1 MHSYP
6 LEQLLPA
13 NVFALLLVASRIAG
27 AISFLPGFG
36 DAYVPVRVRAV
47 LAVTVTFVVTPVL
60 ADHLPAEPKEF
71 ARLSALIVTEAF
83 IGSFIGLVA
92 RVLLG
97 SLETA
102 GAIIATQSSLAS
114 AITFDPGSQ
123 RNETLPASLMGAL
136 ALVLIFA
143 LNLHHMLL
151 TGLVDSYQTFPAGEI
166 PPLDDM
172 SQAMIR
178 LVAHGFVISLEIA
191 APYIILGT
199 LFYLALGLVGR
210 IMPQLQIFYIGLP
223 LQILG
228 GLTMLMVTIGA
239 AVLWF
244 LGIFAEIFREFTSL
258 Q

>member
-1 MHSYP
+1 MHSYT

-13 NVFALLLVASRIAG
+13 NVFALLLVVTRIAG
-27 AISFLPGFG
+27 ALSFLPGFG
-36 DAYVPVRVRAV
+36 DAYVSVRVRVV
-47 LAVTVTFVVTPVL
+47 LAVTITLVVTPLL
-60 ADHLPAEPKEF
+60 ADHLPAEPGDF
-71 ARLSALIVTEAF
+71 AVLSALIATEAF
-83 IGSFIGLVA
+83 IGSFIGLIA

-151 TGLVDSYQTFPAGEI
+151 AGLVDSYQAFPAGEV

-172 SQAMIR
+172 SRAMVR
-178 LVAHGFVISLEIA
+178 LVAQGFVIALEIA

-210 IMPQLQIFYIGLP
+210 IMPQLQIFYLGLP

-239 AVLWF
+239 AVMWF
-244 LGIFAEIFREFTSL
+244 LGTFADVMRNFTTL

>member
-6 LEQLLPA
+6 IEQLLPA
-13 NVFALLLVASRIAG
+13 NIFAVVLVMTRIAG
-27 AISFLPGFG
+27 ALTFLPGFG
-36 DAYVPVRVRAV
+36 DAYVPMRIRAV
-47 LAVTVTFVVTPVL
+47 LAFTITLVVTPVL
-60 ADHLPAEPKEF
+60 ADRLPAEPKDF
-71 ARLSALIVTEAF
+71 AALSGLVISEAF
-83 IGSFIGLVA
+83 IGAFIGVVS

-123 RNETLPASLMGAL
+123 RNETLPASMMGAL
-136 ALVLIFA
+136 ALVMIFA
-143 LNLHHMLL
+143 LDMHHMLL
-151 TGLVDSYQTFPAGEI
+151 TGLVDSYQVFPAGAA

-172 SQAMIR
+172 SHAMIR
-178 LVAHGFVISLEIA
+178 LCAQGFVISLEIS

-210 IMPQLQIFYIGLP
+210 LMPQLQIFYIGLP
-223 LQILG
+223 LQIMG
-228 GLTMLMVTIGA
+228 GLVMLMVTISA

-244 LGIFAEIFREFTSL
+244 LGTFEEILKNFTGML
-258 Q
+258 

>member
-1 MHSYP
+1 MHTYP
-6 LEQLLPA
+6 IEQLLPA
-13 NVFALLLVASRIAG
+13 NIFALVLVATRIAG
-27 AISFLPGFG
+27 AITFLPGFG
-36 DAYVPVRVRAV
+36 DAYVPVRVRVV
-47 LAVTVTFVVTPVL
+47 LAFAITIVVTPVL
-60 ADHLPAEPKEF
+60 AERLPAEPKDF
-71 ARLSALIVTEAF
+71 AVLAALVATEAF

-92 RVLLG
+92 RVLLA

-143 LNLHHMLL
+143 LNIHHMLL
-151 TGLVDSYQTFPAGEI
+151 TGLVDSYQTFPAGI
-166 PPLDDM
+166 VPPLDDM
-172 SQAMIR
+172 SHAMIR
-178 LVAHGFVISLEIA
+178 LAAQGFVISLEIS

-199 LFYLALGLVGR
+199 MFYLALGLVGR

-223 LQILG
+223 LQIMG
-228 GLTMLMVTIGA
+228 GLTMLMVTMSA

-244 LGIFAEIFREFTSL
+244 LGTFQDVVRNFTGMP
-258 Q
+258 

>member
-1 MHSYP
+1 MHDYP
-6 LEQLLPA
+6 IQQLLPA
-13 NVFALLLVASRIAG
+13 NVFALLLVATRIAG
-27 AISFLPGFG
+27 ALTFLPGFG
-36 DAYVPVRVRAV
+36 DAYVPVRVRAA
-47 LAVTVTFVVTPVL
+47 LAIAITFVVTPVL
-60 ADHLPAEPKEF
+60 ADALPAEPKDF
-71 ARLSALIVTEAF
+71 TTLTALITTEAF

-92 RVLLG
+92 RVLLA

-102 GAIIATQSSLAS
+102 GAVIATQSSLAS

-123 RNETLPASLMGAL
+123 RNETLPASLMGAM

-151 TGLVDSYQTFPAGEI
+151 IGLVDSYQAFPAGVA

-172 SQAMIR
+172 SRAMIR
-178 LVAHGFVISLEIA
+178 LVAEGFVISLEIS

-199 LFYLALGLVGR
+199 LFYLALGLIGR

-228 GLTMLMVTIGA
+228 GLTMLMITVGS

-244 LGIFAEIFREFTSL
+244 LGTFSDVLRNFTAMP
-258 Q
+258 

>member
-1 MHSYP
+1 MQSYT

-13 NVFALLLVASRIAG
+13 NVFALTLVVSRISG
-27 AISFLPGFG
+27 AIAFLPGFG
-36 DAYVPVRVRAV
+36 DAYVPVRVRAI
-47 LAVTVTFVVTPVL
+47 LAFAITVVVTPVV
-60 ADHLPAEPKEF
+60 ADRLPAEPRDF
-71 ARLSALIVTEAF
+71 AALSVLVLSESF
-83 IGSFIGLVA
+83 IGAFIGLVA
-92 RVLLG
+92 RVLLA

-102 GAIIATQSSLAS
+102 GAIIAMQSSLAS

-123 RNETLPASLMGAL
+123 RNETLPASLLGAL

-143 LNLHHMLL
+143 LNIHHMLL
-151 TGLVDSYQTFPAGEI
+151 IGLVDSYQAFPAGEA

-178 LVAHGFVISLEIA
+178 LAARGFVISLEIA
-191 APYIILGT
+191 APYVILGT

-228 GLTMLMVTIGA
+228 GLTMLMVTISA

-244 LGIFAEIFREFTSL
+244 LGTFQEVLRNFTASP
-258 Q
+258 

>member
-6 LEQLLPA
+6 IEQLLPA
-13 NVFALLLVASRIAG
+13 NVFVVVLVLTRMAG

-36 DAYVPVRVRAV
+36 DAYVPVRVRAA
-47 LAVTVTFVVTPVL
+47 LAIAVTIVVTPVI
-60 ADHLPAEPKEF
+60 ADKLPAEPND
-71 ARLSALIVTEAF
+71 AAVLSGLVVTEAF
-83 IGSFIGLVA
+83 IGAFIGLIS

-102 GAIIATQSSLAS
+102 GAVIATQSSLAS

-143 LNLHHMLL
+143 LDIHHTLL
-151 TGLVDSYQTFPAGEI
+151 TGLVDSYQVFPAGSA

-172 SQAMIR
+172 SRAMIR
-178 LVAHGFVISLEIA
+178 LVAQGFVISLEIA
-191 APYIILGT
+191 APYMILGT

-210 IMPQLQIFYIGLP
+210 LMPQLQIFYIGLP
-223 LQILG
+223 LQIMG
-228 GLTMLMVTIGA
+228 GLVMLMVTISA

-244 LGIFAEIFREFTSL
+244 LGTFQEILRNFTGIL
-258 Q
+258 

>member
-1 MHSYP
+1 MHNYA

-27 AISFLPGFG
+27 AITFLPGFG
-36 DAYVPVRVRAV
+36 DAYVPVRVRVV
-47 LAVTVTFVVTPVL
+47 LAFMITFVVTPIL
-60 ADHLPAEPKEF
+60 ADHLPAEPKDI
-71 ARLSALIVTEAF
+71 AALSALIITEAF

-92 RVLLG
+92 RVLLA

-102 GAIIATQSSLAS
+102 GAVIATQSSLAS

-143 LNLHHMLL
+143 LNIHHMLL
-151 TGLVDSYQTFPAGEI
+151 TGLVDSYQVFPAGEV

-172 SQAMIR
+172 SHAMIR
-178 LVAHGFVISLEIA
+178 LVAQGFVISLEIA
-191 APYIILGT
+191 APYMILGT
-199 LFYLALGLVGR
+199 LFYLSLGLVGR

-223 LQILG
+223 LQIMG
-228 GLTMLMVTIGA
+228 GLTMLMITISA

-244 LGIFAEIFREFTSL
+244 LGTFEEVLRNFTGML
-258 Q
+258 

>member
-6 LEQLLPA
+6 IEQLLPA
-13 NVFALLLVASRIAG
+13 NVFALVLVATRIAG
-27 AISFLPGFG
+27 AITFLPGFG
-36 DAYVPVRVRAV
+36 DAYVPVRVRVV
-47 LAVTVTFVVTPVL
+47 LAFTITLIVTPIL
-60 ADHLPAEPKEF
+60 ADRLPAEPKDIAE
-71 ARLSALIVTEAF
+71 LSALVITEAF
-83 IGSFIGLVA
+83 IGAFIGLLA
-92 RVLLG
+92 RVLLA

-143 LNLHHMLL
+143 LNIHHMLL
-151 TGLVDSYQTFPAGEI
+151 TGLVDSYQAFPAGLA

-172 SQAMIR
+172 SHAMIR
-178 LVAHGFVISLEIA
+178 LVAQGFVISLEIS

-199 LFYLALGLVGR
+199 MFYLALGLVGR

-223 LQILG
+223 LQIMG
-228 GLTMLMVTIGA
+228 GLTMLMVTISA
-239 AVLWF
+239 VVLWF
-244 LGIFAEIFREFTSL
+244 LGTFEEILRNFMGMP
-258 Q
+258 

>member
-13 NVFALLLVASRIAG
+13 NVFALLLVATRMAG

-36 DAYVPVRVRAV
+36 DAYVTVRIRVV
-47 LAVTVTFVVTPVL
+47 LAVAITIVVTPVL
-60 ADHLPAEPKEF
+60 ADRLPAEPKDLAE
-71 ARLSALIVTEAF
+71 LSGLIASEAF
-83 IGSFIGLVA
+83 IGSFIGIVT

-143 LNLHHMLL
+143 LNIHHVLL
-151 TGLVDSYQTFPAGEI
+151 TGLVDSYQAFPAGAA
-166 PPLDDM
+166 PPFDDL

-178 LVAHGFVISLEIA
+178 LVAQGFVIALEIS
-191 APYIILGT
+191 APYIILGS
-199 LFYLALGLVGR
+199 LFYLSLGLIGR

-223 LQILG
+223 LQIMG
-228 GLTMLMVTIGA
+228 GLTMLMVTISA

-244 LGIFAEIFREFTSL
+244 LGTFEEVLRNFTGM

>member
-1 MHSYP
+1 MHSYT

-13 NVFALLLVASRIAG
+13 NVFALVLVVSRISG
-27 AISFLPGFG
+27 AIAFLPGFG

-47 LAVTVTFVVTPVL
+47 LAFTITLVVTPVI
-60 ADHLPAEPKEF
+60 ADRLPAEPRDF
-71 ARLSALIVTEAF
+71 AALSALVISEAF
-83 IGSFIGLVA
+83 IGAFIGLVA
-92 RVLLG
+92 RVLLA

-123 RNETLPASLMGAL
+123 RNETLPASLLGAL

-143 LNLHHMLL
+143 LNIHHMLL
-151 TGLVDSYQTFPAGEI
+151 TGLVDSYQAFPAGQA

-178 LVAHGFVISLEIA
+178 LVAQGFVISLEIS

-223 LQILG
+223 LQIMG
-228 GLTMLMVTIGA
+228 GLTMLMVTISA

-244 LGIFAEIFREFTSL
+244 LGTFQEVLRNFTASP
-258 Q
+258 

>member
-1 MHSYP
+1 MHDYS
-6 LEQLLPA
+6 LAQLLPA
-13 NVFALLLVASRIAG
+13 NVFALLLVACRIAG

-36 DAYVPVRVRAV
+36 DAYVTARIRVV
-47 LAVTVTFVVTPVL
+47 LVFTITLVVTPVL
-60 ADHLPAEPKEF
+60 ADHLPAEPKDF
-71 ARLSALIVTEAF
+71 AVLAGLIATEAF
-83 IGSFIGLVA
+83 IGTFIGLIA

-102 GAIIATQSSLAS
+102 GAIIAMQTSMAS

-123 RNETLPASLMGAL
+123 RNETLPASLMGVL

-151 TGLVDSYQTFPAGEI
+151 IGLVDSYQTFPAGEV

-172 SQAMIR
+172 SRAMIR
-178 LVAHGFVISLEIA
+178 MVAQGFVIALEIA
-191 APYIILGT
+191 APYIILGS
-199 LFYLALGLVGR
+199 LFYFALGLVGR

-223 LQILG
+223 LQIMG

-239 AVLWF
+239 SVLWF
-244 LGIFAEIFREFTSL
+244 LGVFAETLQNFTSL

>member
-1 MHSYP
+1 MHSYA

-27 AISFLPGFG
+27 AITFLPGFG
-36 DAYVPVRVRAV
+36 DAYVPVRVRVA
-47 LAVTVTFVVTPVL
+47 LAFMITFVVTPIL
-60 ADHLPAEPKEF
+60 ADHLPAEPKDL
-71 ARLSALIVTEAF
+71 AALSALVITEAF
-83 IGSFIGLVA
+83 IGSFIGLIA
-92 RVLLG
+92 RVLLA

-102 GAIIATQSSLAS
+102 GAVIATQSSLAS

-143 LNLHHMLL
+143 LNIHHMLL
-151 TGLVDSYQTFPAGEI
+151 TGLVDSYQVFPAGQV

-172 SQAMIR
+172 SHAMIR
-178 LVAHGFVISLEIA
+178 LVAQGFVISLEIA
-191 APYIILGT
+191 APYMILGT
-199 LFYLALGLVGR
+199 LFYLSLGLVGR

-223 LQILG
+223 LQIMG
-228 GLTMLMVTIGA
+228 GLTMLMITISA

-244 LGIFAEIFREFTSL
+244 LGTFEEVLRNFTGMR
-258 Q
+258 

>member
-6 LEQLLPA
+6 IEQLLPA
-13 NVFALLLVASRIAG
+13 NVFALVLVLTRMAG
-27 AISFLPGFG
+27 AITFLPGFG
-36 DAYVPVRVRAV
+36 DAYVPVRIRAA
-47 LAVTVTFVVTPVL
+47 LALTLTIIVAPVV
-60 ADHLPAEPKEF
+60 ADRLPAEPND
-71 ARLSALIVTEAF
+71 AAAMSGMVITEAF
-83 IGSFIGLVA
+83 IGGFIGLVS

-151 TGLVDSYQTFPAGEI
+151 TGLVDSYQVFPAGGP

-178 LVAHGFVISLEIA
+178 LVAQGFVISLEIA

-210 IMPQLQIFYIGLP
+210 LMPQLQIFYIGLP
-223 LQILG
+223 LQIMG
-228 GLTMLMVTIGA
+228 GLVMLMVTISA

-244 LGIFAEIFREFTSL
+244 LGTFEEILKNFTGML
-258 Q
+258 

>member
-6 LEQLLPA
+6 IEQLLPA
-13 NVFALLLVASRIAG
+13 NVFALLLVLTRMAG
-27 AISFLPGFG
+27 AITFLPGFG
-36 DAYVPVRVRAV
+36 DAYVPVRVRAA
-47 LAVTVTFVVTPVL
+47 LAFTITIIVTPVL
-60 ADHLPAEPKEF
+60 ADKLPAEPGD
-71 ARLSALIVTEAF
+71 AAALSAMVITEAF
-83 IGSFIGLVA
+83 IGGFIGLIA
-92 RVLLG
+92 RVLLA

-151 TGLVDSYQTFPAGEI
+151 TAVVDSYQAFPVGEV

-172 SQAMIR
+172 SRAMVR
-178 LVAHGFVISLEIA
+178 LVAQGFVISLQIA

-199 LFYLALGLVGR
+199 LF
-210 IMPQLQIFYIGLP
+210 
-223 LQILG
+223 
-228 GLTMLMVTIGA
+228 
-239 AVLWF
+239 
-244 LGIFAEIFREFTSL
+244 
-258 Q
+258 

>member
-6 LEQLLPA
+6 IEQLLPA
-13 NVFALLLVASRIAG
+13 NVFALLLVLTRMAG
-27 AISFLPGFG
+27 AITFLPGFG
-36 DAYVPVRVRAV
+36 DAYVTVRIRAA
-47 LAVTVTFVVTPVL
+47 LAFTLALLVTPVV
-60 ADHLPAEPKEF
+60 ADKLPAEPHDM
-71 ARLSALIVTEAF
+71 AAMSAMVMTEAF
-83 IGSFIGLVA
+83 VGSFIGLVS

-102 GAIIATQSSLAS
+102 GAIIATQTSLAS

-143 LNLHHMLL
+143 MNLHHMLL
-151 TGLVDSYQTFPAGEI
+151 TGLVDSYQVFPAGGP

-172 SQAMIR
+172 SHAMIR
-178 LVAHGFVISLEIA
+178 LVAQGFVISLEIA

-223 LQILG
+223 LQIMG
-228 GLTMLMVTIGA
+228 GLVMLMVTMSA

-244 LGIFAEIFREFTSL
+244 LGIFAEILKNFTGML
-258 Q
+258 